1 MRVAVTGAAGC
12 LGRPIVEALA
22 RDERVDSV
30 LAIDLRP
37 PPAAVSVEPLR
48 RDVRELRPGDLA
60 GSDVLVHLAARVLG
74 RGRDAWSVN
83 VHGSRNAFEAA
94 LGAGAR
100 AIVHAS
106 SAAAYGSA
114 PDNAVPLTEDSP
126 LRPEP
131 PFYYPQTKVE
141 VERLLDELESR
152 EPEVRVVRMR
162 PVSTLG
168 PGAPVML
175 GGRVWLSL
183 SGFDPPIQFVWLEDL
198 VDAFVRAVHAPAS
211 GAFNVGAP
219 DPVRVSEVGPL
230 LRARAVRLPRR
241 VVRLA
246 ARLPGG
252 AHPAWVDMLR
262 YPIVVDSSRAEREL
276 GWRASCDC
284 STALRRFGTMLSEGA
299 GGPAPAMQGEAVT

>member
-1 MRVAVTGAAGC
+1 M
-12 LGRPIVEALA
+12 
-22 RDERVDSV
+22 
-30 LAIDLRP
+30 
-37 PPAAVSVEPLR
+37 
-48 RDVRELRPGDLA
+48 
-60 GSDVLVHLAARVLG
+60 
-74 RGRDAWSVN
+74 
-83 VHGSRNAFEAA
+83 
-94 LGAGAR
+94 
-100 AIVHAS
+100 
-106 SAAAYGSA
+106 
-114 PDNAVPLTEDSP
+114 
-126 LRPEP
+126 
-131 PFYYPQTKVE
+131 E

-198 VDAFVRAVHAPAS
+198 VDAFVRAVHARAS

-230 LRARAVRLPRR
+230 LGARTVRLPRR

-262 YPIVVDSSRAEREL
+262 YPIVVDSSRAVREL
-276 GWRASCDC
+276 GWQASCDC
-284 STALRRFGTMLSEGA
+284 STALRRFGAMLREGA
-299 GGPAPAMQGEAVT
+299 GRLAPAMQGEAVT